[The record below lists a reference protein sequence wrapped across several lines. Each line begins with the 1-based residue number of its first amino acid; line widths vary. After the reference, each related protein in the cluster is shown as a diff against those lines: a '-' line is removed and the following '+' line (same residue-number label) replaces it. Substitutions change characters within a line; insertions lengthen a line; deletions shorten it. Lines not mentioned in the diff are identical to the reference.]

1 MPGLRPGEHPERRG
15 RAGRPDDAGP
25 ITIRRTKEL
34 AMTTVDGLI
43 TSRELG
49 AAGRPVFASV
59 AEERLRPP
67 KHIDAGTALQVR
79 EQIGHHLAGWFQ
91 FRPLWDQIIASDPDL
106 FG

>member
-1 MPGLRPGEHPERRG
+1 MPGLRPGEHPGRRG

-43 TSRELG
+43 T
-49 AAGRPVFASV
+49 
-59 AEERLRPP
+59 
-67 KHIDAGTALQVR
+67 GTALQVR

-91 FRPLWDQIIASDPDL
+91 FRPLWDQIIASDPDR